1 MHNLWATYW
10 IVLGLLASL
19 ILSVF
24 FLAILL
30 SFTGLT
36 SRFTLQTR
44 EIALDAVLVLAGVA
58 VRGTWKELPVNS
70 KVLYVLLSIFWPF
83 TLCIAISLYTL
94 YHIIRAIFTLGKRAG
109 SALDKVMG

>member
-1 MHNLWATYW
+1 MHNLWITYW

-24 FLAILL
+24 SLAILL
-30 SFTGLT
+30 SFTGR
-36 SRFTLQTR
+36 S
-44 EIALDAVLVLAGVA
+44 
-58 VRGTWKELPVNS
+58 TWKELPVSS

-83 TLCIAISLYTL
+83 TLCIAISLCTL

-109 SALDKVMG
+109 SALDKAMG

>member
-1 MHNLWATYW
+1 MHNLWITYW

-58 VRGTWKELPVNS
+58 VRGTWKELPVSS

-83 TLCIAISLYTL
+83 TICVAISLYTVCHVVRVL
-94 YHIIRAIFTLGKRAG
+94 FTLGKRAG
-109 SALDKVMG
+109 STLGKVMR

>member
-30 SFTGLT
+30 SFTWFR
-36 SRFTLQTR
+36 SRFSLQTR
-44 EIALDAVLVLAGVA
+44 EVALDAVLDLAGIA
-58 VRGTWKELPVNS
+58 VRSTWKELPVSS